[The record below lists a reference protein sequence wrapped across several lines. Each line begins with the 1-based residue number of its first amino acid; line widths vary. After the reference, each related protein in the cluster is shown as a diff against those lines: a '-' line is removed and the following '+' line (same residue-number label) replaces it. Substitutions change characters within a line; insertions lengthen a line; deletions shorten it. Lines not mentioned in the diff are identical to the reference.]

1 MFEGGLREIK
11 KDDNGEILSF
21 SNNFENCVSIIRDC
35 RHPRASEA
43 NELIEEVT
51 LNDLKSHN
59 GKVSALRKVVL
70 DIDVSQCI
78 PNSPEFKFNNVD
90 LNTIMC
96 GYILPPN
103 LSWPFFYSQKQEF
116 SSARNLLFCRLS
128 RTHPAL
134 YREAIRV
141 ANRESGMAVII
152 GVSVSKTYIRNIRFI
167 SSKCRVTYL

>member
-1 MFEGGLREIK
+1 MFEVGLREIK
-11 KDDNGEILSF
+11 KDHDGKILSF

-51 LNDLKSHN
+51 LNDLMSHN

-78 PNSPEFKFNNVD
+78 PNSPECTFNNVD

-103 LSWPFFYSQKQEF
+103 LSWPFFYSHKQKF
-116 SSARNLLFCRLS
+116 SRYP
-128 RTHPAL
+128 T
-134 YREAIRV
+134 
-141 ANRESGMAVII
+141 
-152 GVSVSKTYIRNIRFI
+152 NI
-167 SSKCRVTYL
+167 